1 MITLKLHETQILETA
16 LIVLAVLIGRR
27 ILGSILRKIYQN
39 LDLQERRFQL
49 VNKIKDIILYLIAL
63 VFILTIW
70 SVGQH
75 EIFLFVSSFLT
86 ILGITLFAQWSL
98 LSNITAGIILFV
110 NHPAKVGDRIQ
121 VMDKEFNISGDIS
134 DIGLFFISIT
144 TDDKMEITIPN
155 SLLFQKMVKI
165 GNSIPDKPQ

>member
-1 MITLKLHETQILETA
+1 MKLHETQLLETA
-16 LIVLAVLIGRR
+16 LVVLAVVVGRR
-27 ILGSILRKIYQN
+27 ILGGILKKIYQN

-49 VNKIKDIILYLIAL
+49 VNKIKDIILYLVAL

-70 SVGQH
+70 SVGQS
-75 EIFLFVSSFLT
+75 EIWLFISSFLT

-144 TDDKMEITIPN
+144 TDEKTEITIPN
-155 SLLFQKMVKI
+155 SLIFQKMVKI
-165 GNSIPDKPQ
+165 ESSTTSNPL

>member
-1 MITLKLHETQILETA
+1 MKLYETQILET
-16 LIVLAVLIGRR
+16 LLVVLAVFIGRR
-27 ILGSILRKIYQN
+27 IMAGILKKVYQN
-39 LDLQERRFQL
+39 LHLQERRFRL
-49 VNKIKDIILYLIAL
+49 VNKIKDIILYLVAL
-63 VFILTIW
+63 VFVLTIW

-121 VMDKEFNISGDIS
+121 VLDKEFNVSGDIS

-144 TDDKMEITIPN
+144 TDDGAETTIPN
-155 SLLFQKMVKI
+155 SLIFQKMVRI
-165 GNSIPDKPQ
+165 GNATATKTS

>member
-1 MITLKLHETQILETA
+1 MKLHETQLLETA
-16 LIVLAVLIGRR
+16 LILLALFVGKR
-27 ILGSILRKIYQN
+27 ILGGLLKKIYHN

-49 VNKIKDIILYLIAL
+49 VNKIKDIILYLVAL
-63 VFILTIW
+63 VSILTIW
-70 SVGQH
+70 SVGQS
-75 EIFLFVSSFLT
+75 EIWLFISSFLT

-144 TDDKMEITIPN
+144 TDEKAEITIPN
-155 SLLFQKMVKI
+155 SLIFQKMVKI
-165 GNSIPDKPQ
+165 GNAIKSDPS

>member
-1 MITLKLHETQILETA
+1 MKLHETQLLETA
-16 LIVLAVLIGRR
+16 LVILAVVVSKR
-27 ILGSILRKIYQN
+27 ILGGLLKKIYHN

-49 VNKIKDIILYLIAL
+49 VNKIKDIILYLVAL
-63 VFILTIW
+63 VSILTIW
-70 SVGQH
+70 SVGQS
-75 EIFLFVSSFLT
+75 EIWLFISSFLT

-144 TDDKMEITIPN
+144 TDEKNEITIPN
-155 SLLFQKMVKI
+155 SLLFQKMVRI
-165 GNSIPDKPQ
+165 GNPISSNPL

>member
-1 MITLKLHETQILETA
+1 MNLHETQILETV
-16 LIVLAVLIGRR
+16 LVVLAVVIVRR
-27 ILGSILRKIYQN
+27 ILGQILKKIYLN

-49 VNKIKDIILYLIAL
+49 VNKIKDIILYLVAL

-70 SVGQH
+70 SVGQN

-110 NHPAKVGDRIQ
+110 NHPAKVGDRIH
-121 VMDKEFNISGDIS
+121 VIDKEFNISGDIS

-144 TDDKMEITIPN
+144 TDEKMEITIPN
-155 SLLFQKMVKI
+155 SLIFQKMVEI
-165 GNSIPDKPQ
+165 GNSTFNESG

>member
-1 MITLKLHETQILETA
+1 MKLHETQLLETA
-16 LIVLAVLIGRR
+16 LVLLAVFVGRR
-27 ILGSILRKIYQN
+27 VIGGVLKKIYQN
-39 LDLQERRFQL
+39 LHLQERRFRL
-49 VNKIKDIILYLIAL
+49 VNKIKDIILYVIAL

-70 SVGQH
+70 SVGQS

-121 VMDKEFNISGDIS
+121 VLDKESNISGNIS
-134 DIGLFFISIT
+134 DIGLFFISII
-144 TDDKMEITIPN
+144 TDEKAEVTIPN
-155 SLLFQKMVKI
+155 SLIFQKMVKI
-165 GNSIPDKPQ
+165 GIPTTNLA

>member
-1 MITLKLHETQILETA
+1 MKLPEIQLLETA
-16 LIVLAVLIGRR
+16 LVVLAVIVGRR
-27 ILGSILRKIYQN
+27 ILRGILKKIYQN

-49 VNKIKDIILYLIAL
+49 VNKIKDIILYLVAL

-70 SVGQH
+70 SVGQSD
-75 EIFLFVSSFLT
+75 ILLFVSSFLT

-144 TDDKMEITIPN
+144 TDEKTEITIPN
-155 SLLFQKMVKI
+155 SLIFQKMVKI
-165 GNSIPDKPQ
+165 GSSTPSNPL

>member
-1 MITLKLHETQILETA
+1 MKLYETQILET
-16 LIVLAVLIGRR
+16 LLVVLVVLITRR
-27 ILGSILRKIYQN
+27 ILGSVLKKIYQN
-39 LDLQERRFQL
+39 LHLQDRRFRL

-63 VFILTIW
+63 VFVLMIW

-121 VMDKEFNISGDIS
+121 VLDKEFDVSGEIS

-144 TDDKMEITIPN
+144 TDEGAETTIPN
-155 SLLFQKMVKI
+155 SLIFQKMVRI
-165 GNSIPDKPQ
+165 GKTTTTKRT